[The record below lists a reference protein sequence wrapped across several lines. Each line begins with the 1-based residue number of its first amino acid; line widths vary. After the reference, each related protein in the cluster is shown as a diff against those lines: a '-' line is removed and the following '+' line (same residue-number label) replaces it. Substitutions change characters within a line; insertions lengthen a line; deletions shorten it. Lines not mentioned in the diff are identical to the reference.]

1 MCGLLLPR
9 GVKGLGSFSV
19 YFSINN
25 FNQKSFLKTTF
36 ELKIKAMIS
45 IKLYVNVSDLFLNFA
60 ELWKI

>member
-1 MCGLLLPR
+1 MCDLLLLR
-9 GVKGLGSFSV
+9 GIKELSACSV
-19 YFSINN
+19 FFSINN